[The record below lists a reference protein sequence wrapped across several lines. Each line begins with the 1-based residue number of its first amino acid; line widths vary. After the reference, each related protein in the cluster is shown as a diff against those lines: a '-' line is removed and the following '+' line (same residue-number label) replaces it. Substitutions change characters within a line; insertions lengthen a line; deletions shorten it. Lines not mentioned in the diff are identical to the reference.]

1 MMKKNA
7 FTNYICCIRS
17 MHMHPSLYTEMMERL
32 GMQDTQI
39 PERPQKTE
47 SAGWI
52 WFQRIAAAA
61 VCLILCVT
69 VGWFAFT
76 LHEDMRHMP
85 VSPPETNTEL
95 YEPVD
100 LSGIISRAMEQT
112 KFDTY
117 TDPDN
122 AVSWFYHYANQQQDG
137 LRSIMDGVK
146 DPHNRQNYIIGSYI
160 RSCCEQIGI
169 VQCFQ
174 RFQPK
179 ETEKLQVIHYQ
190 VTEDRRL
197 YALIANLSDET
208 QQLDCGNVRFSYYT
222 AGGETGK
229 EKSVGLQFH
238 LPEYPHGWL
247 TPYLSGTVDSDIAEI
262 PAHSVLELCALLPE
276 TAEIA
281 PMPTPHIIFYAP
293 YDGVEPVIADGI
305 SVNWQE
311 PDLPR
316 TEENRLLQ
324 IMKDAYDES
333 DTAKRISWQE
343 YHIPAE

>member
-1 MMKKNA
+1 MKKQEFA
-7 FTNYICCIRS
+7 NYIRIVRS
-17 MHMHPSLYTEMMERL
+17 KHMPSSMYAEMMERL
-32 GMQDTQI
+32 GVQDI
-39 PERPQKTE
+39 RKAEEHHKTE
-47 SAGWI
+47 SLGWNR
-52 WFQRIAAAA
+52 FQHIAALA
-61 VCLILCVT
+61 VCLVLFVA
-69 VGWFAFT
+69 VGWFAVK
-76 LHEDMRHMP
+76 LHKDMQQMP
-85 VSPPETNTEL
+85 VSPQETNTEP

-100 LSGIISRAMEQT
+100 ISDIISRAMESS
-112 KFDTY
+112 KHDTY
-117 TDPDN
+117 SDIDN
-122 AVSWFYHYANQQQDG
+122 ATSWFSKYVKEQQDG
-137 LRSIMDGVK
+137 LRSIINGVK
-146 DPHNRQNYIIGSYI
+146 DPHNRQNYIIGPYI

-179 ETEKLQVIHYQ
+179 ETETLQVIHYQ

-222 AGGETGK
+222 AGEKTGA
-229 EKSVGLQFH
+229 EQSEVLQFY

-247 TPYLSGTVDSDIAEI
+247 APYLSGTVDSDIAEI

-281 PMPTPHIIFYAP
+281 PMPTPHITFYAP

-316 TEENRLLQ
+316 TEENKLLQ

-333 DTAKRISWQE
+333 DTAKRISKQQ
-343 YHIPAE
+343 YNIPSD